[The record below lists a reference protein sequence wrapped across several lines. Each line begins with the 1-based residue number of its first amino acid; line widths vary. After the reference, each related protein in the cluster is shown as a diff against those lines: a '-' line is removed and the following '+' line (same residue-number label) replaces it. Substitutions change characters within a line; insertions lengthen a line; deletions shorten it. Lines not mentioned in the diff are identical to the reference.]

1 MKEKVLLRI
10 AWITSFVGVLFLLI
24 LCFFLRERIDIGIID
39 DSYLDGSIFVE
50 GRVSGIRESSKI
62 TMFDL
67 EDDSGKIK
75 VVVFTEEKIYLEE
88 EVGVQGTLTEYEGEY
103 EIIAERIL
111 E

>member
-1 MKEKVLLRI
+1 
-10 AWITSFVGVLFLLI
+10 
-24 LCFFLRERIDIGIID
+24 
-39 DSYLDGSIFVE
+39 
-50 GRVSGIRESSKI
+50 
-62 TMFDL
+62 MFDL